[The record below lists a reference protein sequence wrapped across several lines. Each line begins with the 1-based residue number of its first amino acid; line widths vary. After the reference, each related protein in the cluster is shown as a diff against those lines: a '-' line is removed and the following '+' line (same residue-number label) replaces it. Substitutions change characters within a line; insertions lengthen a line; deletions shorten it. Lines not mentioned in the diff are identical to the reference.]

1 MGKRRG
7 NLSRDENESIYQ
19 FRFGQRRMRTILAGT
34 LVVFGLIFLLGFLIG
49 KSLIPEID
57 WVAKVTR
64 EAKGR
69 FLKPAG
75 IRFTSAEALE
85 TIETTKRKRLKKLK
99 KAVQGSGMVKRM
111 IPRENPLPAKAAGK
125 SHEKGR
131 VKPRPPVRAKKAEPP
146 KKAAT
151 LRPALSPP
159 LPRPVGGLSLVRPS
173 VARPES
179 LKTRLSSFL
188 LRVGPGSEAE
198 ASAPQ
203 SGLLPRKR
211 PAPSRARHS
220 AEAARARP
228 PATVKA
234 MSPSLEAERTPTSRN
249 LFHIRKAC
257 MPPTIKSPPPAPPS
271 GAKRSGVRPAT
282 PGKVPDDLPAPR
294 PVRVTYSREDRY
306 YILVGSHADRRDALE
321 QREVLRR
328 NAYPAFIRMSD
339 LGARGKRHQ
348 VIVGRY
354 QDLDRATEEAGRL
367 GRMEKVRPRVFK
379 EGETGAP

>member
-1 MGKRRG
+1 MGKRRR
-7 NLSRDENESIYQ
+7 NLLKDENESIYQ
-19 FRFGQRRMRTILAGT
+19 FRFGQRRMRMILAGT

-49 KSLIPEID
+49 KSLTPEID
-57 WVAKVTR
+57 WVAKATR
-64 EAKGR
+64 ESKGR
-69 FLKPAG
+69 FQKSAG

-85 TIETTKRKRLKKLK
+85 TKITTKRKKLK

-111 IPRENPLPAKAAGK
+111 IPRKDSLPAAAAGK
-125 SHEKGR
+125 SPENGR
-131 VKPRPPVRAKKAEPP
+131 VQPRPPVRAKKAEPP

-151 LRPALSPP
+151 LRLPPSPP
-159 LPRPVGGLSLVRPS
+159 GPVGGLALVRPS

-188 LRVGPGSEAE
+188 LHVGPGSEAE

-203 SGLLPRKR
+203 SGPLPRKR
-211 PAPSRARHS
+211 PAPSRARLS
-220 AEAARARP
+220 AEAAP
-228 PATVKA
+228 PPSTVKA
-234 MSPSLEAERTPTSRN
+234 MSPSLEPERTPSPRN
-249 LFHIRKAC
+249 LFRIRKAG
-257 MPPTIKSPPPAPPS
+257 MPPTIKPFPPPLPS
-271 GAKRSGVRPAT
+271 GAKRSGLSPAT
-282 PGKVPDDLPAPR
+282 PGKAPDDLPAPR
-294 PVRVTYSREDRY
+294 PVRVRYSREGRY

-328 NAYPAFIRMSD
+328 SAYPAFIRMAD
-339 LGARGKRHQ
+339 LGARGKRYQ

-379 EGETGAP
+379 EGETGSP

>member
-1 MGKRRG
+1 MRKRRG

-19 FRFGQRRMRTILAGT
+19 FRFGQRRMRTILTGT

-49 KSLIPEID
+49 KSLIPETD

-85 TIETTKRKRLKKLK
+85 TIKTTKRKRLKKLK

-125 SHEKGR
+125 SPEKGR

-146 KKAAT
+146 KRAAT

-159 LPRPVGGLSLVRPS
+159 LPRPVGGLGLVRPS

-179 LKTRLSSFL
+179 LKTKLSSFL

-203 SGLLPRKR
+203 SGPLPRKR
-211 PAPSRARHS
+211 AAPSRARHS
-220 AEAARARP
+220 ADAARARP
-228 PATVKA
+228 PAPVKT
-234 MSPSLEAERTPTSRN
+234 MSPLLEAERISTPRN
-249 LFHIRKAC
+249 LFRIRKAG
-257 MPPTIKSPPPAPPS
+257 MPSTIKTSPLPPS
-271 GAKRSGVRPAT
+271 GGKRSGLRPAT
-282 PGKVPDDLPAPR
+282 PGKVPDAPPAPR
-294 PVRVTYSREDRY
+294 PVRVTYSGKGRY

-321 QREVLRR
+321 QREALRR

-339 LGARGKRHQ
+339 LGAKGKRHQ

-354 QDLDRATEEAGRL
+354 RDLDRATEEAGRL
-367 GRMEKVRPRVFK
+367 GRMENVRPRVFK

>member
-1 MGKRRG
+1 MGKRRR
-7 NLSRDENESIYQ
+7 NLLKDANERIYQ
-19 FRFGQRRMRTILAGT
+19 FRFGQRRMRMILAGT

-49 KSLIPEID
+49 KSLTPEID
-57 WVAKVTR
+57 WVAKATR
-64 EAKGR
+64 ESKGR
-69 FLKPAG
+69 FQKSAG

-85 TIETTKRKRLKKLK
+85 TIKTTKRKKLK

-111 IPRENPLPAKAAGK
+111 IPRKDLLPAAVAGK
-125 SHEKGR
+125 SPENGR
-131 VKPRPPVRAKKAEPP
+131 VQPRPPVRAKKAEPP

-151 LRPALSPP
+151 LHPPPSPP
-159 LPRPVGGLSLVRPS
+159 RPINGLALVRPS
-173 VARPES
+173 VARPVS

-188 LRVGPGSEAE
+188 LHVGPGSEAE

-203 SGLLPRKR
+203 SGPLPRKR
-211 PAPSRARHS
+211 PASSRARLP
-220 AEAARARP
+220 AEAARP
-228 PATVKA
+228 PGAETTVKA
-234 MSPSLEAERTPTSRN
+234 MSPSLEPERTPSPRN
-249 LFHIRKAC
+249 LFRIRKAG
-257 MPPTIKSPPPAPPS
+257 MPPTIKPSPPPS
-271 GAKRSGVRPAT
+271 GAKRSGLRSVT
-282 PGKVPDDLPAPR
+282 PGKAPDDLPAPR
-294 PVRVTYSREDRY
+294 PVRVRYSREGRY

-339 LGARGKRHQ
+339 LGARGKRYQ

-379 EGETGAP
+379 EGETGSP